1 MGRNYILDQSTASK
15 KLQRM
20 AYEIVENNLDE
31 SEIILVGIQD
41 NGSVIAESIRQLLQQ
56 ISPIQCE
63 LIYVSLDK
71 REPGEITLSRQID
84 FNNKVIIII
93 DDVANSG
100 RTMLYAIKPF
110 LHHHP
115 KKIQTLVMVERTHKA
130 FPVNSD
136 YVGLSVATTLQ
147 DHIIVEVEGSVV
159 KGAWME

>member
-1 MGRNYILDQSTASK
+1 
-15 KLQRM
+15 M

-31 SEIILVGIQD
+31 QEIILVGIQD
-41 NGSVIAESIRQLLQQ
+41 NGSVIAESIRELLQQ
-56 ISPIQCE
+56 ISPIRCE
-63 LIYVSLDK
+63 LLHLSLDK
-71 REPGEITLSRQID
+71 KAPREITLSRQVD

-110 LHHHP
+110 LQHHP

-159 KGAWME
+159 TGAWME